1 MSISSSSS
9 STELNNG
16 VNTTVSVVLK
26 LRASDGELFEVK
38 QTVAVQS
45 EVLKLMV
52 EDGCTGGDIPLDNL
66 TGRILAKVLKDGDK
80 EEYDEKEPKEW
91 GRDFIDAVHL
101 DDLHRLLI
109 AANYLNIKALLNCGC
124 QKVADM
130 IKGKSVEEIN
140 ETFNVKNDLS
150 PEEEEAIRRENAWAV
165 E

>member
-45 EVLKLMV
+45 EH
-52 EDGCTGGDIPLDNL
+52 EE
-66 TGRILAKVLKDGDK
+66 KDGDK
-80 EEYDEKEPKEW
+80 EEYDEKELKEW

-165 E
+165 Q